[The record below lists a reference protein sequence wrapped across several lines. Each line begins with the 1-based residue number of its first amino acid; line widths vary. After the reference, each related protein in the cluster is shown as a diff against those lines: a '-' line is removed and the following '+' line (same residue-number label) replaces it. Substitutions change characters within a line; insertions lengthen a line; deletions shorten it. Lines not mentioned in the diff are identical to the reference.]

1 MFNCINIE
9 GRLTADAEMKQLP
22 SGTQYLKFDIATD
35 KKISRTE
42 KETYFYHCKSWQPK
56 LLPFLLKGVHIII
69 AGELRSVKYTDKTTQ
84 QPRDYIY
91 IEVRTI
97 DFLPNKNEENLF
109 NINKNNFEIIKT
121 KNIEEENFKTQQE
134 QFIHS
139 NNDDDVPF

>member
-56 LLPFLLKGVHIII
+56 LLLFLLKGVHIII

-109 NINKNNFEIIKT
+109 NNRYTETRCIQ
-121 KNIEEENFKTQQE
+121 EEEPKKNSIYTD
-134 QFIHS
+134 
-139 NNDDDVPF
+139 NNDDVPF

>member
-69 AGELRSVKYTDKTTQ
+69 AGELRSVKYNDKTTQ

-97 DFLPNKNEENLF
+97 DFLPNNKTNNEENLF
-109 NINKNNFEIIKT
+109 NNAEVRYMEEMPKNPPKSTSKF
-121 KNIEEENFKTQQE
+121 
-134 QFIHS
+134 S
-139 NNDDDVPF
+139 VYNNDDNDDMPF

>member
-9 GRLTADAEMKQLP
+9 GRLTADAELKQLP

-56 LLPFLLKGVHIII
+56 LLPFLLKGTHIII
-69 AGELRSVKYTDKTTQ
+69 AGELRNAKYTDKTTQ

-91 IEVRTI
+91 IEVRTV
-97 DFLPNKNEENLF
+97 DFLPNKSEENLF
-109 NINKNNFEIIKT
+109 NNNSNDKVEVRY
-121 KNIEEENFKTQQE
+121 QQE
-134 QFIHS
+134 EPKKNSIYAD
-139 NNDDDVPF
+139 NNEDMPF